1 MTGALI
7 YNGAP
12 LSLCPVYATF
22 KFSPL
27 PCLAT
32 TVKPNRPRQRYN
44 SAMPVVSPARYN
56 SRQQQGGSVQATLLD
71 RRSFLRVSAV
81 AGGGILVA
89 LHFDPI
95 AEVLAQAPQA
105 PPAAFQPTAFLRVA
119 ADGVVTIMSK
129 NPEVGQG
136 VKTHLPMLIADEL
149 DVDWKDVRIEQAD
162 LDETKFGPQRAGGS
176 TSTPTNWDPL
186 RRVGAACRQ
195 MFVTV
200 AAQSWSVPESECQTS
215 SGRVT
220 HLPTK
225 RTLGYGA
232 LAEKAAALPAPDL
245 KSVKLKDPKDYKIIG
260 HSIHSVDHPSIVTG
274 KNLYSID
281 FKVPGM
287 LYAVYDKCPVYAG
300 KFVSANFDE
309 IKAMPGVRHA
319 FSVDGTSDLLGL
331 HCGVAIVADTWWQ
344 ANTARKKLRA
354 KWDEGTTAQQS
365 SEGFARRA
373 EELSKQPPAITLR
386 SDGDAEKALQ
396 SAAKTVEAAYSYP
409 FLAHAPMEPEN
420 CLAHYH
426 DGKLEFWSPSQTP
439 ENGRLLV
446 SKVLNIPHDDIIVHM
461 KRAGGGFGRRLTND
475 YMLEAGAIAKQ
486 VGVPVKLLWTREDDF
501 HHDHYRPAGFHFLSG
516 GIDASGK
523 LVAWRNHFVSFGE
536 GQQFAPSANIP
547 GSEFPGTFLPNFFFG
562 ASLMPLGVPTYA
574 LRAPRSNAFSWV
586 FQSFT
591 DELAH
596 AAGKDPVQFRLDLL
610 AAPRVTSPDAKPD
623 PFSSDL
629 DAARM
634 QGVLKLVAE
643 KSGWGAHKLPSGAG
657 MGVAFQFAH
666 RGYFAEVV
674 QLRVDSKSKVKVD
687 KVLVAGDVGSQIINP
702 LNAENQVRGAVIEGL
717 SSVMSY
723 EITIDAGRAVQSN
736 FHEYPPLRMNQ
747 VPAEIEVHFL
757 RTDNSPTG
765 LGEPALPP
773 VLPAVCNAIFAA
785 TGKRVRSLPLSKHG
799 FSWA

>member
-1 MTGALI
+1 M
-7 YNGAP
+7 NP
-12 LSLCPVYATF
+12 
-22 KFSPL
+22 
-27 PCLAT
+27 
-32 TVKPNRPRQRYN
+32 
-44 SAMPVVSPARYN
+44 
-56 SRQQQGGSVQATLLD
+56 TLLD
-71 RRSFLRVSAV
+71 RRAFLRVSSV
-81 AGGGILVA
+81 AGGGFLLTYHLEPVA
-89 LHFDPI
+89 SAF
-95 AEVLAQAPQA
+95 AVAAQAQAPQP
-105 PPAAFQPTAFLRVA
+105 PPAAFNPTAFIRVA
-119 ADGVVTIMSK
+119 ADGTVTIVAK
-129 NPEVGQG
+129 NPEIGQG
-136 VKTHLPMLIADEL
+136 VKTHLPMIIADEL

-162 LDETKFGPQRAGGS
+162 LDETKYGPQSAGGS
-176 TSTPTNWDPL
+176 TSTPRNWDPL

-195 MFVTV
+195 MFVTA
-200 AAQSWSVPESECQTS
+200 AAQTWSVPESECQTS
-215 SGRVT
+215 SGRVI
-220 HLPTK
+220 HHPTN
-225 RTLGYGA
+225 RTLAYGA

-260 HSIHSVDHPSIVTG
+260 QRIHSVDNSCIVTG

-300 KFVSANFDE
+300 KCEGANLEE
-309 IKAMPGVRHA
+309 IKSMPGVRHV
-319 FSVDGTSDLLGL
+319 FEVEGTQDLLGL
-331 HCGVAIVADTWWQ
+331 HWGIAIVADTWWQ
-344 ANTARKKLRA
+344 ANSGRKKLQA
-354 KWDEGTTAQQS
+354 KWNEGPTSQQS
-365 SEGFARRA
+365 SAGFARRA
-373 EELSKQPPAITLR
+373 DELSKQPPAITIR
-386 SDGDAEKALQ
+386 SDGDAAKALQ
-396 SAAKTVEAAYSYP
+396 SSAKIVEAAYSYP

-420 CLAHYH
+420 CLAHFH

-439 ENGRLLV
+439 ESGRQLV
-446 SKVLNIPHDDIIVHM
+446 AKVLNIPHDDIIVHM

-516 GIDASGK
+516 GLDASGK

-610 AAPRVTSPDAKPD
+610 SAPRVTGPDAKPD

-643 KSGWGAHKLPSGAG
+643 KSGWGAQKLPSGAG

-687 KVLVAGDVGSQIINP
+687 KVWVAGDVGSQIINP

-736 FHEYPPLRMNQ
+736 FHEYPPLRMYQ

-757 RTDNSPTG
+757 KTDNSPTG

-785 TGKRVRSLPLSKHG
+785 TGKRIRSLPLSKHG
-799 FSWA
+799 FSWT